1 MQPSETGWTAP
12 AAHDLGPIADDAE
25 LTAGWLSAALQ
36 QDVTAVD
43 SVTRIGHGLMSRT
56 FRVAYTTDAGAASL
70 IAKIPASDA
79 DSRSTAGRDD
89 VYHRE
94 VSFYRAIAPSGG
106 LALPHCH
113 FSAYDEATND
123 FTLLLEDVE
132 GAAVIDQLD
141 GCDVATAHRV
151 VATIAALQGPLLD
164 SDAIAQTASLNR
176 PTPFTQELVQ
186 SLLPRFR
193 ERVGEHLT
201 PDIGGIVDALAGS
214 LDAWSA
220 FLDGPRGLQHGDC
233 RLDNILL
240 SPTRCV
246 LVDWQTVLSGS
257 PLADMSFFL
266 GGSMT
271 VELRRRHEQELV
283 DAYVTALSRA
293 AGRELDR
300 DWCYEEYRR
309 RSFLGVLQS
318 FMAFASVEQTERGD
332 RLFLTMLQ
340 RHSSHVLDS
349 GALDLLPVG

>member
-1 MQPSETGWTAP
+1 MQPSEASSTAQ
-12 AAHDLGPIADDAE
+12 AAHDLGPIADDAD
-25 LTAGWLSAALQ
+25 LAAGWLSAALQ
-36 QDVTAVD
+36 QEVTSVD

-79 DSRSTAGRDD
+79 DSRSTALRDD

-132 GAAVIDQLD
+132 GATVIDQLD

-151 VATIAALQGPLLD
+151 AATIAAVQGPLLD
-164 SDAIAQTASLNR
+164 SDALAHTASLNR
-176 PTPFTQELVQ
+176 PNPFSQELVQ
-186 SLLPRFR
+186 SLLPRLR
-193 ERVGEHLT
+193 ERVGGHLT
-201 PDIGGIVDALAGS
+201 PEIGRVVDALAGS

-246 LVDWQTVLSGS
+246 LVDWATVLSGS
-257 PLADMSFFL
+257 PLADLSFFL

-293 AGRELDR
+293 AGREIDR
-300 DWCYEEYRR
+300 DWCNEEYRR

-318 FMAFASVEQTERGD
+318 IMAFASVEQTERGD

-340 RHSSHVLDS
+340 RHSTHVLDS
-349 GALDLLPVG
+349 DAMDLLPVG